1 MRTFPDD
8 ALQSWI
14 WIYSDILFRSLSSPV
29 GWKQSVDIFRSNLY
43 WNRDSG
49 QDQGNLKTVVYY
61 KITRFTTLKL
71 KKSANITT
79 LGLNE
84 KYKINWN

>member
-1 MRTFPDD
+1 MMRCTAGFGSILTFFSADP
-8 ALQSWI
+8 
-14 WIYSDILFRSLSSPV
+14 LSSPV

-49 QDQGNLKTVVYY
+49 QDQGDLKTVVYY
-61 KITRFTTLKL
+61 KITRSTTLKL
-71 KKSANITT
+71 KKSTNIIT